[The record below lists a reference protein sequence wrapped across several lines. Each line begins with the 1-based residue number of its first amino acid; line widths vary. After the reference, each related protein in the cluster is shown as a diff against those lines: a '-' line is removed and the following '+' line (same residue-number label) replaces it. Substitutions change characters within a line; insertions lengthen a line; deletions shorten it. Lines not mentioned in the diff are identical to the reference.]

1 MPRWRRLSTPP
12 SARGIR
18 DGRTAMTQESLR
30 ELLARLH
37 ERLGGSATL
46 DRESRALLGTVMR
59 DIERALAPGAGLQA
73 DAAALMPAA
82 AHAPRLESLAV
93 RVEAGRPGLAGRR
106 RAVLVAVGKA
116 GTS

>member
-1 MPRWRRLSTPP
+1 
-12 SARGIR
+12 
-18 DGRTAMTQESLR
+18 MTQESLR

-37 ERLGGSATL
+37 ERLSASGSV
-46 DRESRALLGTVMR
+46 DREARALLGTVMR

-93 RVEAGRPGLAGRR
+93 RFEAGHPGLAELLRELID
-106 RAVLVAVGKA
+106 ALGKA
-116 GTS
+116 GI

>member
-1 MPRWRRLSTPP
+1 
-12 SARGIR
+12 
-18 DGRTAMTQESLR
+18 MTQESLR

-37 ERLGGSATL
+37 ERLGGSTTL

-59 DIERALAPGAGLQA
+59 DIERALAPGAGLEA

-93 RVEAGRPGLAGRR
+93 RFEAGHPGLAELLRELID
-106 RAVLVAVGKA
+106 ALGKA
-116 GTS
+116 GI